1 MSDEQGPKGLE
12 LLIPE
17 DIRYNCQGCGRC
29 CSGWS
34 VGLTEEDYA
43 RVKGTDWQSLHPDLK
58 DKEIFF
64 HREKEF
70 TEGTAAYP
78 HYTKPRADGSCPFL
92 IDNLCFIHSHLGE
105 NEKPITCRVFPYS
118 FVETPTGVY
127 TGVVYN
133 SMASVRNIGAPLTEQ
148 REKLTQYYGLT
159 VQHKNASMRPQL
171 LEELAKAQKEGN
183 APAAVS
189 PFALVALTPACQ
201 LTWEEYLLV
210 EERMLK
216 LITTRMRSD
225 SEAERGV
232 KDVAENTGTDTDTTS
247 GATTSIFDTLLQ
259 CTEII
264 LQGRKLKVT
273 GGNVADIL
281 NFEPDLKTPADPAAS
296 NTELM
301 TLRMLYYR
309 FFVYPTVRTSDTSL
323 WQMQRTRAFEPKVA
337 ATMLKAL
344 SKYVSSGINTIVFAK
359 SGLPILGN
367 TSLDAAL
374 NKTCAPLDEET
385 NKLFHRWLYL
395 KLFAKSYFGP
405 AAAGFSVLSG
415 FNCLTASILSVL
427 LFAKAAAV
435 NSGKSTVA
443 IADIYEAYWRLDR
456 ELLTMGQTPEQESK
470 FYNSGLSSPRLF
482 NKSLWTM
489 AKSLGLQLGKKQG

>member
-1 MSDEQGPKGLE
+1 MTEEAAQNPGLK

-34 VGLTEEDYA
+34 VGLTEEDYS
-43 RVKGTDWQSLHPDLK
+43 RVKNTDWQSLHPELK
-58 DKEIFF
+58 DKEVFF

-70 TEGTAAYP
+70 LEGTAAYP
-78 HYTKPRADGSCPFL
+78 HYTKPRDDGSCPFL

-105 NEKPITCRVFPYS
+105 YEKPITCRVFPYS
-118 FVETPTGVY
+118 FVETPSGVY

-148 REKLTQYYGLT
+148 REKLAEYFNLSI
-159 VQHKNASMRPQL
+159 QHKNASMRPGELESQL
-171 LEELAKAQKEGN
+171 KARAEGTMV
-183 APAAVS
+183 AQAS
-189 PFALVALTPACQ
+189 PFSEISLTPACK
-201 LTWEEYLLV
+201 LTWEEYLLI

-216 LITTRMRSD
+216 LIL
-225 SEAERGV
+225 ERLRQ
-232 KDVAENTGTDTDTTS
+232 DEPTN
-247 GATTSIFDTLLQ
+247 IFNTLLQ
-259 CTEII
+259 CAEI
-264 LQGRKLKVT
+264 LMQGRKLKVT
-273 GGNVADIL
+273 GGSVADITQ
-281 NFEPDLKTPADPAAS
+281 FEPDLKKPADPVAS
-296 NTELM
+296 GTELM

-309 FFVYPTVRTSDTSL
+309 FFIYPTVRTSDTGL
-323 WQMQRTRAFEPKVA
+323 WQMQRNRAFEPKVA
-337 ATMLKAL
+337 AIVVRAF
-344 SKYVSSGINTIVFAK
+344 SKYISSGLNTILMARA
-359 SGLPILGN
+359 GNLPMLGN
-367 TSLDAAL
+367 ADLNAAL
-374 NKTCAPLDEET
+374 TKSFAPLDQET
-385 NKLFHRWLYL
+385 DKLFHRWLYL

-427 LFAKAAAV
+427 LFAKAAALHAGR
-435 NSGKSTVA
+435 NNVA
-443 IADIYEAYWRLDR
+443 IADIYESYWRLDR

-489 AKSLGLQLGKKQG
+489 ARSFGTDPQTPGI

>member
-1 MSDEQGPKGLE
+1 MTDEQAHPGLK

-34 VGLTEEDYA
+34 VGLTEEDYG
-43 RVKGTDWQSLHPDLK
+43 RIKDTDWPSLHPELK

-70 TEGTAAYP
+70 VEGTAAYP

-148 REKLTQYYGLT
+148 REKLTQYFNLT
-159 VQHKNASMRPQL
+159 VQHKNASMRPGVLDGQI
-171 LEELAKAQKEGN
+171 KAMQDGTMA
-183 APAAVS
+183 APVS
-189 PFALVALTPACQ
+189 PFAEVSLTPACK
-201 LTWEEYLLV
+201 LTWEEYLLI
-210 EERMLK
+210 EERMLT
-216 LITTRMRSD
+216 LILSRLR
-225 SEAERGV
+225 
-232 KDVAENTGTDTDTTS
+232 AENTT
-247 GATTSIFDTLLQ
+247 GAGAAGAGAPGEESIFNTLLQ
-259 CTEII
+259 CTEIMM
-264 LQGRKLKVT
+264 QGRKLKVT
-273 GGNVADIL
+273 GGNVADISS
-281 NFEPDLKTPADPAAS
+281 FEPVLKRPADPVAS
-296 NTELM
+296 GTELM

-323 WQMQRTRAFEPKVA
+323 WQMQRKRAFEPKVA
-337 ATMLKAL
+337 ATVVKAL
-344 SKYVSSGINTIVFAK
+344 SKYVSSGINTILFAK
-359 SGLPILGN
+359 AGLPLLGN
-367 TSLDAAL
+367 VSLDTAL
-374 NKTCAPLDEET
+374 NRSFAPLDQET
-385 NKLFHRWLYL
+385 DKLFHRWLYL
-395 KLFAKSYFGP
+395 KLFSKSYFGP

-415 FNCLTASILSVL
+415 FNCLTASVLSVL

-435 NSGKSTVA
+435 KGDKTNVA

-489 AKSLGLQLGKKQG
+489 AKSVGLNLEKKQG